1 ALSKHGVPR
10 LSRPERGTMAKGDYV
25 DFIKEIEKQGG
36 PFKFVRHSREFPTCN
51 QFGRKRS
58 SRTPIGIIEGVL
70 HSERVKEAVRQYAAQ
85 SNVSIAE
92 AQKECRNIM
101 EQMAHD
107 FNLSN
112 VRIFGYVITKVITT
126 VFDEI
131 LVNAKQLRAL
141 RETFKD
147 TPVIFIPTHRT
158 YIDFLLLSVLCFDQE
173 MTLPAIAAAM
183 DFMNSKVIGEILR
196 QCGAFFIRRAVG
208 EDILYWGIFA
218 EYVQTHIVEGDRPVE
233 FFIEGTRSRTNKS
246 LPPKYGLLQI
256 LLEPYL
262 RGNVYDMV
270 VVPVAMNYD
279 KILEEQ
285 LYAYELLGF
294 PKPKESTSGLLKARS
309 ILDKSFGRVQVTFGQ
324 PISIRDHLGVSIK
337 RGAFVCQPDSQWK
350 MSEMEKRH
358 IRAFGHHIIKKHY
371 ESSPVSVW
379 SIASSALIVLNS
391 DAKDGCVTT
400 GNFLKLTHDLIDL
413 LKNLD
418 IRVHVRKSI
427 SEDLEKA
434 FKLHSDFITIDG
446 DAKDPSTAI
455 RLTELK
461 VDRQKTEISKEILS
475 QAISLIILTNHA
487 NSSMHVLSAPSI
499 FCLALLSSS
508 CKKKVKEC
516 YKWLRTVLYSE
527 FVHDPQDVDNE
538 FDRLLKSFSLA
549 GLISTTEGSV
559 AIKDVHHIA
568 LLSRLTKPYLLILS
582 VMIDVLMDVSP
593 LHITQNQATAF
604 AQTRL
609 IQLHDR
615 NPSVLLSSLSADILK
630 NAFNTLSERG
640 GLQKL
645 ARNYSIDPASMCR
658 FKQHLLS
665 YVDLPTLSSKI

>member
-1 ALSKHGVPR
+1 MD
-10 LSRPERGTMAKGDYV
+10 TDYV
-25 DFIKEIEKQGG
+25 DFIKEINKQGG
-36 PFKFVRHSREFPTCN
+36 PFQFVRNAREFPTCS
-51 QFGRKRS
+51 QFGRKATNRS
-58 SRTPIGIIEGVL
+58 PKDIIESVL
-70 HSERVKEAVRQYAAQ
+70 NSDKVMEAVRQYAAQ
-85 SNVSIAE
+85 NNVSVAE
-92 AQKECRNIM
+92 GQKQCRNIM

-107 FNLSN
+107 FTLSN
-112 VRIFGYVITKVITT
+112 VRIFGYIITKVITT

-183 DFMNSKVIGEILR
+183 DFMNSKMIGEILR

-208 EDILYWGIFA
+208 DDILYWAIFT

-262 RGNVYDMV
+262 RGNIYDMV

-309 ILDKSFGRVQVTFGQ
+309 ILDKSFGRVQVTFGK
-324 PISIRDHLGVSIK
+324 PISIREHLGVSIK
-337 RGAFVCQPDSQWK
+337 RATFVCQPDSQWK
-350 MSEMEKRH
+350 MSEVEKRH
-358 IRAFGHHIIKKHY
+358 IRAFGHHIIKNHY
-371 ESSPVSVW
+371 EMSSVSVW
-379 SIASSALIVLNS
+379 SIACSSIILLTS
-391 DAKDGCVTT
+391 DAKDNTVKCGD
-400 GNFLKLTHDLIDL
+400 FLKLTHNLIDL
-413 LKNLD
+413 LRSLEIQVH
-418 IRVHVRKSI
+418 IRKTVAQ
-427 SEDLEKA
+427 DLERA
-434 FKLHSDFITIDG
+434 FKLHSDFITIEG
-446 DAKDPSTAI
+446 DAKDPNSII

-461 VDRQKTEISKEILS
+461 VDGKKTKISKDILS
-475 QAISLIILTNHA
+475 QAVSLIILTNHA
-487 NSSMHVLSAPSI
+487 NSSMHVLSTPSI
-499 FCLALLSSS
+499 FSLALLSSS
-508 CKKKVKEC
+508 SIDKLKEC

-527 FVHDPQDVDNE
+527 FVHDPLDVDNE
-538 FDRLLKSFSLA
+538 FDRIVQSFTLA
-549 GLISTTEGSV
+549 GLIESKEESV
-559 AIKDVHHIA
+559 IVKDINYIEI
-568 LLSRLTKPYLLILS
+568 LSRLTKPYLLILS

-593 LHITQNQATAF
+593 LHITMSEATSLAQN
-604 AQTRL
+604 RL

-615 NPSVLLSSLSADILK
+615 DSSVLLSSLSADILK
-630 NAFNTLSERG
+630 NAFTTLDQRG

-645 ARNYSIDPASMCR
+645 ARNYSIHPEQLNN
-658 FKQHLLS
+658 FKKQLTT
-665 YVDLPTLSSKI
+665 YVELPGRSSKI